1 MLYNNFGLDTYTSL
15 VLLDALQQ
23 QFAPE
28 YYSPDPVRERESLLG
43 KTCRAVARR
52 LYGPQKSVAPQG
64 YGNITSLSDAY
75 CRVQGGE
82 GKACTCP
89 EPITETC
96 TLPEQKKAV

>member
-15 VLLDALQQ
+15 VLLEALRQ

-28 YYSPDPVRERESLLG
+28 YYSPEPFQERESLLG
-43 KTCRAVARR
+43 RAYRAVARR
-52 LYGPQKSVAPQG
+52 LHAPRKSVARQDFD
-64 YGNITSLSDAY
+64 NITSLSDAY

-89 EPITETC
+89 EPVTETC
-96 TLPEQKKAV
+96 ALPEQKKAV

>member
-15 VLLDALQQ
+15 VLLDALRQ

-28 YYSPDPVRERESLLG
+28 YYSPEPVRAKESLLG
-43 KTCRAVARR
+43 KACRGVVRR

-64 YGNITSLSDAY
+64 YDNITSLNDAC

-82 GKACTCP
+82 GKACDCP
-89 EPITETC
+89 EPVTETC
-96 TLPEQKKAV
+96 ALPARKKAV